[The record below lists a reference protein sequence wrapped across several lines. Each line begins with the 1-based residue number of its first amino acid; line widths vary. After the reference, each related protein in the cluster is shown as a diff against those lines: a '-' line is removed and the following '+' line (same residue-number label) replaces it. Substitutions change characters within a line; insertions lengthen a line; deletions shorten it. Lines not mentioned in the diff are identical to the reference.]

1 MSDKEKNEGA
11 LYGEEMPDR
20 GSDAASASC
29 ATKTAE
35 ADKKRSTR
43 RKKSAGQDATEAS
56 SHAEAEASDSENS
69 VAKKNTARKRTAT
82 KKGKKKDA
90 EQKSKST
97 EADKTEAP
105 ADGGAYG
112 ESAAPIEPASAE
124 AFLSDDTAT
133 DGADETINGGADGE
147 SITPIKPALA
157 EASLSDD
164 TATDEADRAADGSA
178 DGESV
183 APIEPASAEAS
194 LSGDTTANEASAPAV
209 DGDGSDI
216 TAPIEPAS
224 AETSLSDDTSADEAD
239 GAADGGAGGEIFEI
253 SFFGPEVRILPEG
266 GGAAGAKSPTVA
278 LYPDENQL
286 SFFEDVPRAKIPEGP
301 KEIPL
306 FIPKEPKRGAVLR
319 KSQYNPDKPRG
330 VDTVFDFI
338 ELFIISLVCVL
349 IVTSFFFR
357 HSKVVGDSM
366 MNTLYNDEH
375 LIISDAFYTPER
387 GDIVVIE
394 DKSIN
399 LSATDEAHYALVK
412 RVIGVAG
419 DHVVV
424 NTQGTVFINGE
435 RLNEDY
441 VFIDGPVHS
450 RYVDL
455 IVPEGEIFVLG
466 DHRNNSTDSR
476 YFGTVREDC
485 VIGRVLVRVY
495 PFDRFGAVE

>member
-1 MSDKEKNEGA
+1 MSDMENFAENKDGQLTSNIDSPTPASPSDGTPDATADGQGA
-11 LYGEEMPDR
+11 
-20 GSDAASASC
+20 
-29 ATKTAE
+29 
-35 ADKKRSTR
+35 TR
-43 RKKSAGQDATEAS
+43 RRKSSATRNTAKTI
-56 SHAEAEASDSENS
+56 DSKAQTSADEDS
-69 VAKKNTARKRTAT
+69 VTKRNTARKRMARKTVEPTSA
-82 KKGKKKDA
+82 DA
-90 EQKSKST
+90 EQITT
-97 EADKTEAP
+97 EATEREQTTQVSDGIGGEAFALDEAVLEEAP
-105 ADGGAYG
+105 I
-112 ESAAPIEPASAE
+112 SINTAE
-124 AFLSDDTAT
+124 AGT
-133 DGADETINGGADGE
+133 DAAEGDNAEGE
-147 SITPIKPALA
+147 ASITEELALA
-157 EASLSDD
+157 EAPLSTD
-164 TATDEADRAADGSA
+164 TAECEADADS
-178 DGESV
+178 
-183 APIEPASAEAS
+183 
-194 LSGDTTANEASAPAV
+194 
-209 DGDGSDI
+209 
-216 TAPIEPAS
+216 
-224 AETSLSDDTSADEAD
+224 
-239 GAADGGAGGEIFEI
+239 GEIYEI
-253 SFFGPEVRILPEG
+253 SFFDTEARMLTDEASDGE
-266 GGAAGAKSPTVA
+266 AGTLAPSP
-278 LYPDENQL
+278 LPDENQL
-286 SFFEDVPRAKIPEGP
+286 SFFEDEPRVKIPDAP

-366 MNTLYNDEH
+366 MNTLYDNEH

-399 LSATDEAHYALVK
+399 LSGTDEAHYALVK

-419 DHVVV
+419 DHIIV
-424 NTQGTVFINGE
+424 NTQGQVFINGE
-435 RLNEDY
+435 RLTEDY
-441 VFIDGPVHS
+441 VFIDGTVHS
-450 RYVDL
+450 RYVDI

>member
-1 MSDKEKNEGA
+1 MSDKEKNVGA

-20 GSDAASASC
+20 GSDAASATC
-29 ATKTAE
+29 ATKGAE

-43 RKKSAGQDATEAS
+43 RKKSVGQDSTEAS

-69 VAKKNTARKRTAT
+69 VAIKNTATKRTAT

-105 ADGGAYG
+105 ADGGADG
-112 ESAAPIEPASAE
+112 ESITPIEPASAE
-124 AFLSDDTAT
+124 TSLSDDTEA
-133 DGADETINGGADGE
+133 DGADVASDGGADGESIKPIELASAEASLSDDTSADGADAFSDGSADGESATPIEPALAETSLSDDTSADATADGGADGE
-147 SITPIKPALA
+147 SIT
-157 EASLSDD
+157 
-164 TATDEADRAADGSA
+164 
-178 DGESV
+178 
-183 APIEPASAEAS
+183 
-194 LSGDTTANEASAPAV
+194 
-209 DGDGSDI
+209 
-216 TAPIEPAS
+216 PIEPAS
-224 AETSLSDDTSADEAD
+224 AETSLSDDTSADRAD
-239 GAADGGAGGEIFEI
+239 RAADGGAGGEIFEI
-253 SFFGPEVRILPEG
+253 SFFDPEVRILPED

-286 SFFEDVPRAKIPEGP
+286 SFFEDGPRAKIPEGP

-412 RVIGVAG
+412 RVIGIAG

>member
-1 MSDKEKNEGA
+1 MSDKEKNA
-11 LYGEEMPDR
+11 STLYGEEMPDR
-20 GSDAASASC
+20 GSDVASASC

-43 RKKSAGQDATEAS
+43 RKKSAGQDASEAS

-69 VAKKNTARKRTAT
+69 VAKKNTARKRTAA

-105 ADGGAYG
+105 ADGGA
-112 ESAAPIEPASAE
+112 
-124 AFLSDDTAT
+124 
-133 DGADETINGGADGE
+133 DGE
-147 SITPIKPALA
+147 SITSIEPALA

-164 TATDEADRAADGSA
+164 TSADGASAPADGGADDESVAPIEPASAEASLSDDTSADGVDATADGGADGENVAPIEPASAKTSLSDDTSADEADATADGGA

-194 LSGDTTANEASAPAV
+194 LS
-209 DGDGSDI
+209 
-216 TAPIEPAS
+216 
-224 AETSLSDDTSADEAD
+224 DDTSADGAD
-239 GAADGGAGGEIFEI
+239 AASDGGAGGEIFEI
-253 SFFGPEVRILPEG
+253 SFFDPEVRILPED
-266 GGAAGAKSPTVA
+266 GGAGEAKSPTVA
-278 LYPDENQL
+278 LYPDENLL
-286 SFFEDVPRAKIPEGP
+286 SFFEDGPRAKIPEGP

>member
-1 MSDKEKNEGA
+1 MSDKEKHEGA

-43 RKKSAGQDATEAS
+43 RKKSAGTDVTEAS
-56 SHAEAEASDSENS
+56 SHAEAGASDSENS
-69 VAKKNTARKRTAT
+69 VAKKNTARKRTVA

-105 ADGGAYG
+105 ADGGA
-112 ESAAPIEPASAE
+112 
-124 AFLSDDTAT
+124 
-133 DGADETINGGADGE
+133 
-147 SITPIKPALA
+147 
-157 EASLSDD
+157 
-164 TATDEADRAADGSA
+164 

-183 APIEPASAEAS
+183 APIEPALAETS
-194 LSGDTTANEASAPAV
+194 LSDDTSA
-209 DGDGSDI
+209 DGADATSDDGADGESI
-216 TAPIEPAS
+216 VPSEPAS
-224 AETSLSDDTSADEAD
+224 AETSLSDDTSADEASAPADGDADGESATPIEPASAEASLLDDISAD
-239 GAADGGAGGEIFEI
+239 GADATVNGSAGGEIFEI
-253 SFFGPEVRILPEG
+253 SFFDPEVRILPED
-266 GGAAGAKSPTVA
+266 GGAGETKSPTVA

-419 DHVVV
+419 DHIVV